1 MSLEKLFAGGSEL
14 EVGRR
19 IGKGG
24 EGEVFAVTNQPGF
37 AFKAYLPGIVA
48 SREAKIRAMVDANLH
63 ASIASVAF
71 PTKVVVNKAGAFV
84 GFLMRLV
91 PDHKEIHELQTP
103 SSRLRH
109 FPSADYRFLVRTA
122 INVARS
128 FGQVHASGCVIGD
141 INQRSILVSENATV
155 ALIDTDSF
163 QFTQR
168 GQQFLCVVGVP
179 DYTPPELQ
187 GQSLKSI
194 VRTANHDAFG
204 LAVAIFQLLCMDR
217 HPFAGR
223 YKGAGDISVEQAIKE
238 FRFAYSSRDTKM
250 DPPPASVALRDLSLK
265 IGENFERA
273 FSPNGVVNR
282 PTADQWIDAL
292 NELETSLRPCPN
304 NKAHHYSRFAAECP
318 WCRMEQAFGIPMFVV
333 RDASSIHMP
342 KGLMNDAV
350 GFSFNIGAI
359 RAILTSNPIPAQV
372 TIAIPKARTTYAPS
386 GEAQKASS
394 LSSSAFAWGNAGK
407 VGLALSFL
415 ALFALP
421 VLGVIGGIVSFIILT
436 QLGKTG
442 SFDATQRYN
451 VAAEKVRSRIQFLQS
466 NAPVS
471 QTYAT
476 KNEIEKKLA
485 EYERLVTDFKDVEKD
500 YSSVRLKEQ
509 LDAYLSAH
517 MLRGARSTKLSSGD
531 LASLASF
538 GFTTAY
544 DAKMRDVQDA
554 YGIGPV
560 KASRI
565 MAWVKSVEQ
574 RFQFQA
580 QYSDGDRH
588 AIQVKKGN
596 IVSRQQGCAD
606 SLKKLVDDFRK
617 HVAAVRSYS
626 GGSDAQLQRYVE
638 EVGQAEADLLLFKL
652 PVPGIKP
659 IPPHVTKTSSYQ
671 ATPTWTPSSRTNP
684 RPTANQP
691 SSTAAS
697 GTPSCPLCGSR
708 MRYRTAKRG
717 ARAGRPFWGCS
728 RFPTCRGTRNI

>member
-1 MSLEKLFAGGSEL
+1 MSLDKLFAGGSEL
-14 EVGRR
+14 DVGKR

-24 EGEVFAVTNQPGF
+24 EGEVFAVTNLPGF

-63 ASIASVAF
+63 ASMASVAF
-71 PTKVVVNKAGAFV
+71 PTKVVVNKSGTFV

-141 INQRSILVSENATV
+141 INQRSILVSEQATV

-163 QFTQR
+163 QVTQR

-187 GQSLKSI
+187 GQSLKTI

-223 YKGAGDISVEQAIKE
+223 YKGSGDITVEQAIKE

-250 DPPPASVALRDLSLK
+250 DPPPASVALRDLSPK
-265 IGENFERA
+265 ISENFERA
-273 FSPNGVVNR
+273 FSPNGAVNR
-282 PTADQWIDAL
+282 PTADQWIEAL

-304 NKAHHYSRFAAECP
+304 NKAHHYSRFASDCP
-318 WCRMEQAFGIPMFVV
+318 WCRMEQAFGIPMFVL
-333 RDASSIHMP
+333 RDASSIRIP
-342 KGLMNDAV
+342 KGLMNDTV
-350 GFSFNIGAI
+350 GFSFNSGAI
-359 RAILTSNPIPAQV
+359 RAFLASNPIPAQITV
-372 TIAIPKARTTYAPS
+372 AVPKSRGTYSPS
-386 GEAQKASS
+386 VEAQKARTS
-394 LSSSAFAWGNAGK
+394 SSSASAWRIAGK
-407 VGLALSFL
+407 IGLTLSFL

-421 VLGVIGGIVSFIILT
+421 PFGIIGGIISIIMLT
-436 QLGKTG
+436 QAGKTG

-451 VAAEKVRSRIQFLQS
+451 IAAEKVRSRIQFLQS

-471 QTYAT
+471 QAYAT
-476 KNEIEKKLA
+476 KDEIEKKLA
-485 EYERLVTDFKDVEKD
+485 EYERLVVDFKDVEKD
-500 YSSVRLKEQ
+500 YSSVRQKEQ
-509 LDAYLSAH
+509 LDAHLSAH
-517 MLRGARSTKLSSGD
+517 MLRGARSTKLTSGD
-531 LASLASF
+531 LASLASY

-544 DAKMRDVQDA
+544 DAKTRDVQDA

-565 MAWVKSVEQ
+565 MTWVKTVEQ
-574 RFQFQA
+574 KFQFQA
-580 QYSDGDRH
+580 QYSDADRH

-606 SLKKLVDDFRK
+606 SLNKLVDDFRK
-617 HVAAVRSYS
+617 HIAAVQNYN
-626 GGSDAQLQRYVE
+626 GGSDAQLQQYVE
-638 EVGQAEADLLLFKL
+638 EVGQAEADLMHFKL
-652 PVPGIKP
+652 PVPGIKS
-659 IPPHVTKTSSYQ
+659 IPPHVTKASSYQ
-671 ATPTWTPSSRTNP
+671 ASPFWSPTARTSP
-684 RPTANQP
+684 RPTVAQP
-691 SSTAAS
+691 SQTAAS
-697 GTPSCPLCGSR
+697 GTPSCPICGSR
-708 MRYRTAKRG
+708 MRYRTARRG

>member
-1 MSLEKLFAGGSEL
+1 MSLDKLFAGGSEL
-14 EVGRR
+14 DVGKR

-24 EGEVFAVTNQPGF
+24 EGEVFAVTNLPGF

-63 ASIASVAF
+63 ASMASVAF
-71 PTKVVVNKAGAFV
+71 PTKVVVNKSGTFV

-141 INQRSILVSENATV
+141 INQRSILVSDKATV

-163 QFTQR
+163 QVTQR

-187 GQSLKSI
+187 GQSLKTI

-223 YKGAGDISVEQAIKE
+223 YKGSGDITVEQAIKE

-250 DPPPASVALRDLSLK
+250 DPPPASVALRDLSPK
-265 IGENFERA
+265 ISDNFERA
-273 FSPNGVVNR
+273 FSPNGVLNR
-282 PTADQWIDAL
+282 PTADQWIEAL

-304 NKAHHYSRFAAECP
+304 NKAHHYSRFASDCP

-333 RDASSIHMP
+333 RDASSIHIP
-342 KGLMNDAV
+342 KGLMNDTV
-350 GFSFNIGAI
+350 GFSFNTGAI
-359 RAILTSNPIPAQV
+359 RALLASNPIPAQITV
-372 TIAIPKARTTYAPS
+372 AIPKTRGTYPPS
-386 GEAQKASS
+386 IEAQNARKSLGSAS
-394 LSSSAFAWGNAGK
+394 AWGNAGK
-407 VGLALSFL
+407 IGLALSF
-415 ALFALP
+415 FALVALP
-421 VLGVIGGIVSFIILT
+421 ILGVIGGIISIIMLT
-436 QLGKTG
+436 QAGKTG
-442 SFDATQRYN
+442 TFDANQRYN
-451 VAAEKVRSRIQFLQS
+451 IAAEKVRSRIQFLQS

-471 QTYAT
+471 QAYAT
-476 KNEIEKKLA
+476 KDEIEKKLA
-485 EYERLVTDFKDVEKD
+485 EYERLVVDFKDVEKD
-500 YSSVRLKEQ
+500 YSSVRQKEQ
-509 LDAYLSAH
+509 LDAHLSAH
-517 MLRGARSTKLSSGD
+517 MLRGARSTKLTSGD
-531 LASLASF
+531 LASLASY

-544 DAKMRDVQDA
+544 DAKTRDVQDA

-565 MAWVKSVEQ
+565 MAWVKTVEQ
-574 RFQFQA
+574 KFQFQA
-580 QYSDGDRH
+580 QYSDADRH

-606 SLKKLVDDFRK
+606 SLNKLVDDLRK
-617 HVAAVRSYS
+617 HIAAVQNYN
-626 GGSDAQLQRYVE
+626 GGSDAQLQQHVE
-638 EVGQAEADLLLFKL
+638 EVGQAEADLAYLKL
-652 PVPGIKP
+652 PVPGIKS
-659 IPPHVTKTSSYQ
+659 IPPHVTKVSSYQ
-671 ATPTWTPSSRTNP
+671 PSSSWSPTMRTTP
-684 RPTANQP
+684 RPTGGQASTTA
-691 SSTAAS
+691 SS
-697 GTPSCPLCGSR
+697 TPSCPICGSR
-708 MRYRTAKRG
+708 MRYRTARRG

-728 RFPTCRGTRNI
+728 RFPSCRGTRNI

>member
-14 EVGRR
+14 EVGKR

-24 EGEVFAVTNQPGF
+24 EGEVFAVTNLPGF
-37 AFKAYLPGIVA
+37 AFKAYLPSIVA
-48 SREAKIRAMVDANLH
+48 SREVKIRAMVDANLH
-63 ASIASVAF
+63 TSMASVAF
-71 PTKVVVNKAGAFV
+71 PTQVVVNRSGTFV

-141 INQRSILVSENATV
+141 INQRSILVSDKATV

-163 QFTQR
+163 QVTQG

-187 GQSLKSI
+187 GQSLKTI

-223 YKGAGDISVEQAIKE
+223 YKGAGDITVEQAIKE

-250 DPPPASVALRDLSLK
+250 DPPPASVALRDLSPK
-265 IGENFERA
+265 IGQNFERA
-273 FSPNGVVNR
+273 FSPNGVVSR
-282 PTADQWIDAL
+282 PTADQWIEAL

-304 NKAHHYSRFAAECP
+304 NKAHHYSRFAADCP

-333 RDASSIHMP
+333 REASSVHIP
-342 KGLMNDAV
+342 KGLMNETV
-350 GFSFNIGAI
+350 GFSINVGAI
-359 RAILTSNPIPAQV
+359 RAILASNPIPAQIA
-372 TIAIPKARTTYAPS
+372 IAIPKPQKNYSPS
-386 GEAQKASS
+386 SEAQKARSS
-394 LSSSAFAWGNAGK
+394 LSLASTWGIAGK
-407 VGLALSFL
+407 IGLALSVM

-421 VLGVIGGIVSFIILT
+421 ILGIIGGIISFIVLT
-436 QLGKTG
+436 KFGKNG
-442 SFDATQRYN
+442 PFDGLQKYN
-451 VAAEKVRSRIQFLQS
+451 IAAEKVRSRIQFLQS

-471 QTYAT
+471 QAVAT
-476 KNEIEKKLA
+476 KDEIEKKLA

-500 YSSVRLKEQ
+500 YGSIRYKEQ
-509 LDAYLSAH
+509 LDAHLSAH
-517 MLRGARSTKLSSGD
+517 LIRGARSTKLTSGD
-531 LASLASF
+531 LASLSSY

-544 DAKMRDVQDA
+544 DAKTRDVQDA

-565 MAWVKSVEQ
+565 MAWVKTVEQ

-580 QYSDGDRH
+580 QYSDADRH

-606 SLKKLVDDFRK
+606 SLNKLVDDFRK
-617 HVAAVRSYS
+617 HITAVHNYT
-626 GGSDAQLQRYVE
+626 GGSDPQLQQFVE
-638 EVGQAEADLLLFKL
+638 EVSQAEADLLYFKL
-652 PVPGIKP
+652 PIPGIKS
-659 IPPHVTKTSSYQ
+659 IPPHVTKAASYQ
-671 ATPTWTPSSRTNP
+671 ASPFSPPTSRTIP
-684 RPTANQP
+684 RPAPSQP
-691 SSTAAS
+691 PPASAS
-697 GTPSCPLCGSR
+697 GSPSCPICGSR
-708 MRYRTAKRG
+708 MRYRTARRG
-717 ARAGRPFWGCS
+717 ARAGKPFWGCS

>member
-1 MSLEKLFAGGSEL
+1 MSLEKLFAGGNEL
-14 EVGRR
+14 EVGKR

-24 EGEVFAVTNQPGF
+24 EGEVFVVTNQPGF
-37 AFKAYLPGIVA
+37 AFKAYLPNIVA

-63 ASIASVAF
+63 ASMASVAF
-71 PTKVVVNKAGAFV
+71 PTKVVVNKSGAFV

-141 INQRSILVSENATV
+141 INQRSILVSDNATV

-163 QFTQR
+163 QVTQR

-179 DYTPPELQ
+179 DYTSPELQ
-187 GQSLKSI
+187 GQSLTSI

-217 HPFAGR
+217 HPFSGR
-223 YKGAGDISVEQAIKE
+223 YKGTGDITIEQAIKE

-250 DPPPASVALRDLSLK
+250 DPPPASVALRDLSPK
-265 IGENFERA
+265 IADNFERA
-273 FSPNGVVNR
+273 FSTSGVTNR
-282 PTADQWIDAL
+282 PTADQWIEAL

-333 RDASSIHMP
+333 RDASSIHIP
-342 KGLMNDAV
+342 KGLMNDTV
-350 GFSFNIGAI
+350 GFSFNVGAV
-359 RAILTSNPIPAQV
+359 RALLASNPIPAQIS
-372 TIAIPKARTTYAPS
+372 IAIPKARATYSPS
-386 GEAQKASS
+386 AEAQKARSS
-394 LSSSAFAWGNAGK
+394 SSSAAAWATAGK

-415 ALFALP
+415 TLFALP
-421 VLGVIGGIVSFIILT
+421 PLGIIGGIVSFVVLM
-436 QLGKTG
+436 QFGKTDA
-442 SFDATQRYN
+442 FNATQRYN
-451 VAAEKVRSRIQFLQS
+451 TAAEKLRSRIQFLQA

-471 QTYAT
+471 LAYAT
-476 KNEIEKKLA
+476 KDEIEKKLA

-500 YSSVRLKEQ
+500 YGSVRHKEQ
-509 LDAYLSAH
+509 LDAHLSAH
-517 MLRGARSTKLSSGD
+517 MIRAARSTKLTSGD
-531 LASLASF
+531 LASLASY
-538 GFTTAY
+538 GFATAY

-554 YGIGPV
+554 HGIGPV

-565 MAWVKSVEQ
+565 MAWVKVVEQ

-580 QYSDGDRH
+580 QYSDADRQ
-588 AIQVKKGN
+588 AILVKKGN

-606 SLKKLVDDFRK
+606 SLNKLTDDFRK
-617 HVAAVRSYS
+617 HVAAVQNYT
-626 GGSDAQLQRYVE
+626 GGSDAQLHQFAE
-638 EVGQAEADLLLFKL
+638 EVGQAEADLLHFKM

-659 IPPHVTKTSSYQ
+659 VPSHVTKAPYQ
-671 ATPTWTPSSRTNP
+671 ASSAWTSPTRTTSRPKIT
-684 RPTANQP
+684 QP
-691 SSTAAS
+691 PSTAAS
-697 GTPSCPLCGSR
+697 GTPSCPICGSR
-708 MRYRTAKRG
+708 MRYRTARRG

-728 RFPTCRGTRNI
+728 RFPSCRGTRNI